1 MSARC
6 NAKIETKISHTE
18 QKNMQKCSNYVDKVL
33 SILSPKPEATVR
45 ILKETEMDIYF
56 CGHLMVS
63 CQYLKINS
71 VNIVAFNGLTFKQI
85 VYDLNILN

>member
-1 MSARC
+1 
-6 NAKIETKISHTE
+6 
-18 QKNMQKCSNYVDKVL
+18 MQKCSNYVDKVL
-33 SILSPKPEATVR
+33 SILSPKPAATVR
-45 ILKETEMDIYF
+45 ILKETEMDKYF

>member
-1 MSARC
+1 
-6 NAKIETKISHTE
+6 
-18 QKNMQKCSNYVDKVL
+18 MQKCSNYVDKVL

-45 ILKETEMDIYF
+45 ILKETEMDKYF